1 MPARLQDY
9 VITPDDI
16 PSDEDIVNFTL
27 FTSCDLV
34 VYENAASDDWWMQV
48 MEEENHSIEKNETWE
63 LTSLPI
69 GKKAIGVKWV
79 YKTKFKLSE
88 EVDKY
93 KVKLVVKE
101 YKQKPG
107 IDYFEVF
114 APIVRLDTI
123 CMIISLTAQNNW
135 RIYQIDIKS
144 GFLNGVLNED
154 MYVEQL
160 VGFVRRSQENKVY
173 RLKRALYGLK
183 QAPRPWYTRIDS
195 YFLTRDF

>member
-1 MPARLQDY
+1 M
-9 VITPDDI
+9 V
-16 PSDEDIVNFTL
+16 
-27 FTSCDLV
+27 
-34 VYENAASDDWWMQV
+34 
-48 MEEENHSIEKNETWE
+48 
-63 LTSLPI
+63 
-69 GKKAIGVKWV
+69 KA
-79 YKTKFKLSE
+79 
-88 EVDKY
+88 
-93 KVKLVVKE
+93 
-101 YKQKPG
+101 YKQKLG